1 MTTVEERIF
10 RNVHEIVAEVQEE
23 QPRGLQ
29 NSSLASIILRSLKFP
44 LFSYRLP
51 VLGEVNPVGASD
63 EGPEE
68 KPILYPGEMQP

>member
-29 NSSLASIILRSLKFP
+29 KSSLASMNNSQIT
-44 LFSYRLP
+44 
-51 VLGEVNPVGASD
+51 
-63 EGPEE
+63 
-68 KPILYPGEMQP
+68 

>member
-1 MTTVEERIF
+1 MITVEKRIF

-29 NSSLASIILRSLKFP
+29 KSLLASIILRSFKFP
-44 LFSYRLP
+44 LFSYQLP

-63 EGPEE
+63 EGPEQ
-68 KPILYPGEMQP
+68 KPILYPGDIEP